1 MNKTAL
7 LPALRDLT
15 GLIGRLVV
23 LRKGG
28 AGSGN
33 FNHGGCPGAVG
44 GSCKPGAG
52 QGGAAGPKP
61 APKPAP
67 AGAGGGGAATA
78 VNGERFAAAALVGKV
93 WQIDGKPAPDFI
105 QKIGIPPAARNV
117 RVNLDPGGDR
127 QAMWEDA
134 KGRGQTAYSDNHH
147 MRAAADKFGRVSELR
162 KQRKAI
168 FKEVENDLKDP
179 KLRERAA
186 VTRLVML
193 TGMRPG
199 SDKDT
204 LAKHKSY
211 GATTL
216 EGRHI
221 KDNGDGTVTLKFV
234 PGKKGG
240 KEIEMPVTDKKT
252 AKDLLAR
259 AKKAGAD
266 GRIFSTNAGA
276 VRDYSKG
283 KGGGGFKTKDHRT
296 ALGTETAVA
305 ALKGLKRA
313 KTAAEYKAAVKE
325 VSTKVSQVLGNTP
338 SIAFKSYIDP
348 VVWAKLEPKK

>member
-1 MNKTAL
+1 MNKSTL
-7 LPALRDLT
+7 LPPLKSLTAQVDGLLALR
-15 GLIGRLVV
+15 
-23 LRKGG
+23 GG

-44 GSCKPGAG
+44 GSCKPGG
-52 QGGAAGPKP
+52 TNPSP
-61 APKPAP
+61 APKPASAKP
-67 AGAGGGGAATA
+67 GAVGGTFHAAKL
-78 VNGERFAAAALVGKV
+78 NGKV
-93 WQIDGKPAPDFI
+93 WEIDGKPAPEFI
-105 QKIGIPPAARNV
+105 QKLGIPPGVNDVRINVDPKADRHATWVDAA
-117 RVNLDPGGDR
+117 
-127 QAMWEDA
+127 
-134 KGRGQTAYSDNHH
+134 GRGQTMYSDNHH

-162 KQRKAI
+162 KKRKEI
-168 FKEVENDLKDP
+168 YKEVENDLKDP
-179 KLRERAA
+179 KLKERAA
-186 VTRLVML
+186 VTRLVMQ

-199 SDKDT
+199 SEADT
-204 LAKHKSY
+204 GAKHKSY

-221 KDNGDGTVTLKFV
+221 KDNGDGTVTIRFV

-259 AKKAGAD
+259 AKKAGAA
-266 GRIFSTNAGA
+266 GKIFDTNAGA

-283 KGGGGFKTKDHRT
+283 KDGGGFKTKDHRT

-305 ALKGLKRA
+305 ALKGMKRA
-313 KTAAEYKAAVKE
+313 KTQAEYKAQVKE
-325 VSTKVSQVLGNTP
+325 VSTKVAQVLGNTP

-348 VVWAKLEPKK
+348 TVFAKLEPKK